1 MSAKSKA
8 ETTFGLNQVGIEVMR
23 QNLLRRFPDESD
35 ARIEQ
40 RLAAWLVARPHAPA
54 GDADGKPSNRFD

>member
-8 ETTFGLNQVGIEVMR
+8 ETAFELNQLGIEVMR
-23 QNLLRRFPDESD
+23 QNLRRRFPAESD
-35 ARIEQ
+35 AQ
-40 RLAAWLVARPHAPA
+40 LKDRLAAWLVERPHAPA